1 MCTIQ
6 NRIWYSLL
14 YKKNNCVLYKI
25 EYGTVYYI
33 KKQLCTI
40 QNRIWYS
47 LLYKKKK
54 LCTIQNRICY
64 SLLYKKTIQDINEKN

>member
-14 YKKNNCVLYKI
+14 YKKTNCVLYKIEYSTVYYIKKNNCVLYKI

-33 KKQLCTI
+33 KKPIVYYT
-40 QNRIWYS
+40 
-47 LLYKKKK
+47 K
-54 LCTIQNRICY
+54 
-64 SLLYKKTIQDINEKN
+64 